1 MTRWRISA
9 LEAPGAIL
17 ETTYPALWNADPR
30 RSPFCAPAY
39 LDEMA
44 ELARRDGAAPLIAM
58 AIAPDGAPVAAWP
71 LRRERDG
78 VIQMLNIEGADHC
91 TCVARE
97 GAAPEALG
105 EGLARALAE
114 VDGAGLFLK
123 NVPSWGPTLDAARRG
138 IVAAGW
144 RGRSFAATPCTVL
157 RVPEGAG
164 AADALRRKVSGSSLK
179 NLDNRL
185 KRLPGFA
192 FKAEEGDAG
201 LEAWVEAFC
210 DTHERRWNVTTTPSE
225 YRFAEERRRLLAKL
239 RGWAR
244 AGVLVRFSLEAAGE
258 GIAFA
263 VGLTAR
269 DRLVYHHVA
278 YSPVHAACSPAT
290 VLIRRIVLWMGERG
304 YTCMDFGVGGEAY
317 KRRFANVDEP
327 LFRLIAAPRAASA
340 LYVRGLVEER
350 IRASS
355 RLQALWDEWGN
366 RKLRGT
372 VMSSLERSRHRLRR
386 AIVVDARQP
395 FGVLAGR
402 VRSRLLRERMLF
414 YKAPAEAGQ
423 QHPDVVELRA
433 PELLAMLEDEVALD
447 ARGRARYLAALS
459 QGQRAFGILRD
470 GRAVQVCWL
479 RPAAPEEIPPGTEA
493 ASAWV
498 IADCVTARRARGQG
512 LYPRVLRA
520 VRAAI
525 PPGEVCLIYT
535 NDWNVA
541 SQRGILKA
549 GFQPVS
555 IRERRRRG
563 GAVETQWLPA
573 P

>member
-1 MTRWRISA
+1 MRWQISA
-9 LEAPGAIL
+9 LAAPGAIL
-17 ETTYPALWNADPR
+17 ETTYPALWSADPH

-44 ELARRDGAAPLIAM
+44 ELARRDGAAPLVAT
-58 AIAPDGAPVAAWP
+58 ALAPDGSAVAAWP
-71 LRRERDG
+71 LRRERSG
-78 VIQMLNIEGADHC
+78 VIQMLNIKGADHC
-91 TCVARE
+91 TCVTRE

-105 EGLARALAE
+105 EGLARALAD
-114 VDGAGLFLK
+114 VDGSGLLLK
-123 NVPSWGPTLDAARRG
+123 NVPSWGPTLEAARRG
-138 IVAAGW
+138 IAAAGW
-144 RGRSFAATPCTVL
+144 SGRSFTATPSTVL

-192 FKAEEGDAG
+192 FKALEGDAG
-201 LEAWVEAFC
+201 LEAWVDAFC
-210 DTHERRWNVTTTPSE
+210 DAHERRWNTTTTPSE
-225 YRFAEERRRLLAKL
+225 YRFAEARRRFLARL

-244 AGVLVRFSLEAAGE
+244 DGVLVRFSLEAADE

-278 YSPVHAACSPAT
+278 YSPVHAACSPST

-304 YTCMDFGVGGEAY
+304 YTCMDFGIGGESY

-366 RKLRGT
+366 RKLRGAM
-372 VMSSLERSRHRLRR
+372 MSNLGRSRNRLRR
-386 AIVVDARQP
+386 AVVVDVRQP
-395 FGVLAGR
+395 LGVLVGR
-402 VRSRLLRERMLF
+402 ARSRLERERMLF
-414 YKAPAEAGQ
+414 YRAPAEAGQ
-423 QHPDVVELRA
+423 EHPDVVQLRA

-447 ARGRARYLAALS
+447 AQGRAKYLEALS
-459 QGQRAFGILRD
+459 QGQRAFGVLRD

-479 RPAAPEEIPPGTEA
+479 RPAAPEEVPPGAEGA
-493 ASAWV
+493 PAWV

-525 PPGEVCLIYT
+525 PPGEACFIYT

-549 GFQPVS
+549 GFQPAS

-563 GAVETQWLPA
+563 SAVETQWLSA

>member
-1 MTRWRISA
+1 MRWQISA
-9 LEAPGAIL
+9 LAAPGAIL
-17 ETTYPALWNADPR
+17 ETTYPALWSADPH

-44 ELARRDGAAPLIAM
+44 ELARRDGAAPLVAT
-58 AIAPDGAPVAAWP
+58 ALAPDGSAVAAWP
-71 LRRERDG
+71 LRRERSG
-78 VIQMLNIEGADHC
+78 VIQMLNIKGADHC

-105 EGLARALAE
+105 EGLARALADVE
-114 VDGAGLFLK
+114 GAGLLLK
-123 NVPSWGPTLDAARRG
+123 NVPSWGPTLEAARRG
-138 IVAAGW
+138 IAAAGW
-144 RGRSFAATPCTVL
+144 SGRSFTATPSTVL

-192 FKAEEGDAG
+192 FKALEGDAG
-201 LEAWVEAFC
+201 LEAWVDAFC
-210 DTHERRWNVTTTPSE
+210 DAHERRWNTTTTPSE
-225 YRFAEERRRLLAKL
+225 YRFAEARQRFLAKL

-278 YSPVHAACSPAT
+278 YSPVHAACSPST

-304 YTCMDFGVGGEAY
+304 YTCMDFGIGGESY

-366 RKLRGT
+366 RKLRGAI
-372 VMSSLERSRHRLRR
+372 MSNLGRSRNRLRR
-386 AIVVDARQP
+386 AVVVDVRQP
-395 FGVLAGR
+395 LGVLVGR
-402 VRSRLLRERMLF
+402 ARSRLERERMLF
-414 YKAPAEAGQ
+414 YRAPAEAGQ
-423 QHPDVVELRA
+423 EHPDVVQLRA
-433 PELLAMLEDEVALD
+433 PELLAMLDDEVVLD
-447 ARGRARYLAALS
+447 AQGRAKYLEALS
-459 QGQRAFGILRD
+459 QGQRAFGVLRD

-479 RPAAPEEIPPGTEA
+479 RPAAPEEIPPGAEGA
-493 ASAWV
+493 PVWV
-498 IADCVTARRARGQG
+498 ISDCVTARRARGQG
-512 LYPRVLRA
+512 LYARVLRA

-525 PPGEVCLIYT
+525 PPGEACFIYT

-549 GFQPVS
+549 GFQPAS

-563 GAVETQWLPA
+563 GAIETQWLSA